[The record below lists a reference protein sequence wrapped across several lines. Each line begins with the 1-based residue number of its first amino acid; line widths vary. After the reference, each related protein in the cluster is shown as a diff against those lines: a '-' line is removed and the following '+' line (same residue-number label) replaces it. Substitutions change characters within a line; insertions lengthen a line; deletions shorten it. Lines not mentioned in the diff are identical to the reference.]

1 MPVSSEF
8 VALCRAQIA
17 LLTQGFGAAL
27 SVVYLTR
34 QLTEGAEAH
43 LVPIVA
49 YPEATVDWT
58 GQGRFL
64 LPLLNTQTPASLPRL
79 LNGANAP
86 AVNSELLT
94 DATPSSLTSDV
105 TPGRSPSVESTSD
118 LAALVP
124 QRQMV
129 LPLIHEEVVLGLL
142 VVGRNDRGWSTW
154 ERSQIEQIAKTIT
167 HACVLDQRYQW
178 LAHEHA
184 HEQLLQAQQ
193 HDQLDN
199 LLHQFRNSL
208 TVLQT
213 FGKLIL
219 KRLLPGDA
227 TRSIADSI
235 VRETNRLKEL
245 SQQLEATMEMPQR
258 TEPLLLPAAIEL
270 PDAGLSEPLP
280 EAGPLSETA
289 FPLVPCAIP
298 DVLEPLLASAQ
309 TIAQAQNLTLHTNI
323 PTNLPL
329 VSTNPQALREALNN
343 LIENALK
350 YTPAGGHIL
359 VEAMLG
365 PEWLEIAVSDT
376 GPGIPPQDLPHIF
389 ERRYRGVQADSSIP
403 GSGLGL
409 AIAKTLVEQLHGQ
422 LALFSPANSPRL
434 RSQVAP
440 TPAPSGSGTTFVVKL
455 PLKEN
460 PASLNRRA
468 S

>member
-1 MPVSSEF
+1 MLMPVSSEF

-27 SVVYLTR
+27 SVVYLTQ
-34 QLTEGAEAH
+34 QLVEGAETH

-49 YPEATVDWT
+49 HPETTVDWA
-58 GQGRFL
+58 GQGQFL
-64 LPLLNTQTPASLPRL
+64 LPLLTAQPPAALPRL
-79 LNGANAP
+79 LNSTHSP
-86 AVNSELLT
+86 AVAPELLT
-94 DATPSSLTSDV
+94 DLTAPALSREV
-105 TPGRSPSVESTSD
+105 TPDRSPTVEPSSD

-142 VVGRNDRGWSTW
+142 VVGRNDRGWSAW

-184 HEQLLQAQQ
+184 HEQLLQTQQ

-208 TVLQT
+208 TALQT

-227 TRSIADSI
+227 NRSIADNI
-235 VRETNRLKEL
+235 VRETTRLNEL
-245 SQQLEATMEMPQR
+245 SQQLEATLEMPHR
-258 TEPLLLPAAIEL
+258 SEPLSLPAAIEL
-270 PDAGLSEPLP
+270 PASATSEPSAEAGLLT
-280 EAGPLSETA
+280 ETTLT
-289 FPLVPCAIP
+289 LVPCAVTE
-298 DVLEPLLASAQ
+298 VLEPLLAAAQ
-309 TIAQAQNLTLHTNI
+309 TIAQDRNLTLHTQI
-323 PTNLPL
+323 PPAVPI
-329 VSTNPQALREALNN
+329 VSTNPQALREVLNN

-350 YTPAGGHIL
+350 YTPPGGQIL
-359 VEAMLG
+359 VEVMPD

-389 ERRYRGVQADSSIP
+389 ERRYRGVQADSNIP

-409 AIAKTLVEQLHGQ
+409 AIAKTLVGQLHGQ
-422 LALFSPANSPRL
+422 LALFSPARSPWL
-434 RSQVAP
+434 QSHIPP
-440 TPAPSGSGTTFVVKL
+440 TQLLSGTGTTLILKL
-455 PLKEN
+455 PLQGTR
-460 PASLNRRA
+460 S
-468 S
+468 ST